1 MKSLPDFI
9 KICEVGPRDGLQN
22 EKVFLTIEQKLE
34 LIETAAEA
42 GIKVIEIGSFVNP
55 KAVPQMAD
63 TDQIAARLHR
73 KAGVEYRGLIFNM
86 QGLKR
91 AEAAGISKAKITVS
105 ASRSHC
111 LRNMNKTP
119 EEAVKS
125 FAELAEYAEQKKI
138 VLSGAISTS
147 FGCSIDG
154 IVPLEQVVNIIF
166 QLRKLGIQEI
176 SLSDTTGMANPLQ
189 VYEYGVHIKKLFP
202 DIEWALHFHNTR
214 GMGLANVLAGLM
226 AGITNYDACFAGL
239 GGCPFAPGAS
249 GNIATEDLI
258 NMCEEMGIMTGTD
271 LAKYLELGYR
281 VERYIGGSRSSAL
294 LRAERN
300 CDIKSK

>member
-1 MKSLPDFI
+1 
-9 KICEVGPRDGLQN
+9 
-22 EKVFLTIEQKLE
+22 
-34 LIETAAEA
+34 
-42 GIKVIEIGSFVNP
+42 
-55 KAVPQMAD
+55 
-63 TDQIAARLHR
+63 
-73 KAGVEYRGLIFNM
+73 
-86 QGLKR
+86 
-91 AEAAGISKAKITVS
+91 
-105 ASRSHC
+105 
-111 LRNMNKTP
+111 MNKTP

-202 DIEWALHFHNTR
+202 DIEWVLHFHNTR

-294 LRAERN
+294 LRAGRN

>member
-91 AEAAGISKAKITVS
+91 AEAAGLSKAKITVS

-111 LRNMNKTP
+111 LRNMNKT
-119 EEAVKS
+119 EKNSAVWRYINIFWLFYRWNGTIRTS
-125 FAELAEYAEQKKI
+125 GQYYFSAEKI
-138 VLSGAISTS
+138 R
-147 FGCSIDG
+147 
-154 IVPLEQVVNIIF
+154 N
-166 QLRKLGIQEI
+166 
-176 SLSDTTGMANPLQ
+176 
-189 VYEYGVHIKKLFP
+189 
-202 DIEWALHFHNTR
+202 
-214 GMGLANVLAGLM
+214 
-226 AGITNYDACFAGL
+226 
-239 GGCPFAPGAS
+239 S
-249 GNIATEDLI
+249 GNII
-258 NMCEEMGIMTGTD
+258 
-271 LAKYLELGYR
+271 
-281 VERYIGGSRSSAL
+281 VRYDGDG
-294 LRAERN
+294 
-300 CDIKSK
+300 

>member
-125 FAELAEYAEQKKI
+125 FAELAEYAEQKKNSAVWRYI
-138 VLSGAISTS
+138 NIFWLFYRWNCTIRTSGQYYFSAAKIR
-147 FGCSIDG
+147 
-154 IVPLEQVVNIIF
+154 N
-166 QLRKLGIQEI
+166 
-176 SLSDTTGMANPLQ
+176 
-189 VYEYGVHIKKLFP
+189 
-202 DIEWALHFHNTR
+202 
-214 GMGLANVLAGLM
+214 
-226 AGITNYDACFAGL
+226 
-239 GGCPFAPGAS
+239 S
-249 GNIATEDLI
+249 GNII
-258 NMCEEMGIMTGTD
+258 
-271 LAKYLELGYR
+271 
-281 VERYIGGSRSSAL
+281 VRYDGDG
-294 LRAERN
+294 
-300 CDIKSK
+300 

>member
-91 AEAAGISKAKITVS
+91 AEAAGISKAKIT
-105 ASRSHC
+105 
-111 LRNMNKTP
+111 P

-202 DIEWALHFHNTR
+202 DIEWVLHFHNTR

-294 LRAERN
+294 LRAGRN